1 MDAEETTVAI
11 DGVVAA
17 DETAASSQQGTDATI
32 DDDDT
37 THPTEPTRDSAAL
50 ISSKP
55 TITTPSPPRWRFVA
69 EARKKTGYSSADAGQ
84 KVDGLSAEELAKHYI
99 PPTIETDQ
107 RQGKSITVSKLVIP
121 EFGVSSDA
129 QTIDRYAQTFNNE
142 QQHSVEDLRKE
153 AEQIRIDRDRLEE
166 EIQLAKQQ
174 KLELDNEVRKAR
186 EEREREE
193 RETVRLLEVKK
204 KLEDEANS
212 VKKEREEVMGVDVA
226 TREEHDVSD
235 DSSIKDDT
243 DNSRKYKMW
252 GMLALVLLVVCIAV
266 ALGVVFSNKNDGGDS
281 SQGVRGS
288 EDGKVVLQMSPDNTS
303 VPTATPSL
311 SSPTA
316 SLISHSTSS
325 PSTNS
330 SLSNATCRPGE
341 AYFSVNFTFD
351 AHPLDGI
358 YWYVLEKCT
367 NNMHFECKQCFEGL
381 APLSTEFRSGCLP
394 DDRQFV
400 FYFDDYSG
408 EFWSQGGYSIFY
420 DEETIFNSTGD
431 VKLTQ
436 QVSFGGGGTMCS
448 SIRYDGAVFNSIG
461 D

>member
-1 MDAEETTVAI
+1 MS
-11 DGVVAA
+11 AA
-17 DETAASSQQGTDATI
+17 KSTNTDAII

-37 THPTEPTRDSAAL
+37 THSSEL
-50 ISSKP
+50 IHNSIAPVSSKP
-55 TITTPSPPRWRFVA
+55 PITTPSPPRWRFVA

-129 QTIDRYAQTFNNE
+129 TFSASISARLFNNE
-142 QQHSVEDLRKE
+142 QQQSFEDLRRQ

-166 EIQLAKQQ
+166 EIRLAQQQ
-174 KLELDNEVRKAR
+174 KEELEEDARRAR
-186 EEREREE
+186 EEREREDKE
-193 RETVRLLEVKK
+193 AARLSKEKE
-204 KLEDEANS
+204 LEDETALS
-212 VKKEREEVMGVDVA
+212 DEVDMGVVVAVQDPEASVEPEVSSDYIKDADETRRYKECALLALILLLLCVCVA
-226 TREEHDVSD
+226 TGVAMRNQSD
-235 DSSIKDDT
+235 KASST
-243 DNSRKYKMW
+243 
-252 GMLALVLLVVCIAV
+252 
-266 ALGVVFSNKNDGGDS
+266 
-281 SQGVRGS
+281 QGLRGS
-288 EDGKVVLQMSPDNTS
+288 NDTVSSTSEDTVLSALPTPSWSPTS
-303 VPTATPSL
+303 AVPTPDVTSL
-311 SSPTA
+311 TSFPTA

-394 DDRQFV
+394 DDMQFV